1 MPDRDA
7 AFVGSVPEN
16 YDRYLGPLLFHRYA
30 DDLVG
35 RLAVTPGLRVLET
48 ACGTGIVTERLARR
62 LGAQEAIIATDLNE
76 PMLAYARSKGTV
88 GPGVTWRQADA
99 TALPFETA
107 SFDAVVCQFGLMF
120 FPDKAQGVR
129 EAWRVLRSGGAFVFN
144 VWDSFAHNPVVRI
157 VHETVAR
164 IFPESPPQFY
174 TVPFAMHD
182 VSAVRRLLEAGGFE
196 DVDWERVDGVGESP
210 SSSDAVRGLIE
221 GNPIYQTIMERRP
234 SARAEIEAAV
244 AAKLAA
250 TLGERPLRA
259 PLRAIFFSGRRTR
272 AV

>member
-1 MPDRDA
+1 LPDRDA

-62 LGAQEAIIATDLNE
+62 VGEQGTVVATDLNE

-88 GPGVTWRQADA
+88 GPGVSWRQADA

-129 EAWRVLRSGGAFVFN
+129 EAWRVLRPGGHYLLN

-157 VHETVAR
+157 VHDTVAGF
-164 IFPESPPQFY
+164 FPESPPQFY
-174 TVPFAMHD
+174 TVPTNLAD
-182 VSAVRRLLEAGGFE
+182 TTKVSAWLTEAGFE
-196 DVDWERVDGVGESP
+196 NVEPVGVAAEGTSP
-210 SSSDAVRGLIE
+210 SPADAATGLID
-221 GNPIYQTIMERRP
+221 GNPIAAAIVERRAGALP
-234 SARAEIEAAV
+234 DVKAAV
-244 AAKLAA
+244 ARHLAA
-250 TLGERPLRA
+250 ELGDTRPFHC
-259 PLRAIFFSGRRTR
+259 PLSAFVFVARKR
-272 AV
+272 

>member
-7 AFVGSVPEN
+7 AFIGSVPEN

-48 ACGTGIVTERLARR
+48 ACGTGTVTERLARR
-62 LGAQEAIIATDLNE
+62 VGEQGTVVATDLNE
-76 PMLAYARSKGTV
+76 PMLAYARSKGVV
-88 GPGVTWRQADA
+88 GPGVSWRQADA

-129 EAWRVLRSGGAFVFN
+129 EAWRVLRPGGHYLLN

-157 VHETVAR
+157 VHDTVAGF
-164 IFPESPPQFY
+164 FPESPPQFY
-174 TVPFAMHD
+174 TVPTNLAD
-182 VSAVRRLLEAGGFE
+182 TTKVSAWLTEAGFE
-196 DVDWERVDGVGESP
+196 NVEPIAVAAEGTSP
-210 SSSDAVRGLIE
+210 SPADAATGLID
-221 GNPIYQTIMERRP
+221 GNPIAAAIVERRAGALP
-234 SARAEIEAAV
+234 EVKTAV
-244 AAKLAA
+244 ARHLAA
-250 TLGERPLRA
+250 ELGDTRPFHC
-259 PLRAIFFSGRRTR
+259 PLSAFVFVARKR
-272 AV
+272 